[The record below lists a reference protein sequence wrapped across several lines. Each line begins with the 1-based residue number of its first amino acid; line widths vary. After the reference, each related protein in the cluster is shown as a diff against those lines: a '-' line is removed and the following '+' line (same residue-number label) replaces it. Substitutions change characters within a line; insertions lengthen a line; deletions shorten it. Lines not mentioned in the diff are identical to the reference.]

1 MYPNLR
7 MIVLG
12 ALVFSLVLT
21 FFVSRAA
28 DGALKVYFFDVG
40 QGDSIFIETENKKQI
55 LIDGGPSNS
64 VVNNLAEAMPF
75 WDRTIDLVILTHPD
89 SDHYQGLTEV
99 IKRYKIDN
107 FLNNGLSA
115 STQVY
120 EVLKKGVGGRGIR
133 QVMAK
138 RGTGVR
144 VGKIYLDIVAPEEAS
159 NDKDSNDNSL
169 VIDLKYGDF
178 EAILPGDAP
187 KVILNTIL
195 VKQPLDYLKLSHHGS
210 KTGTDVFTLGNF
222 MPKLAIISVGKN
234 NYGHPDEGIIK
245 ILRDKNIKILRTDE
259 IGDIE
264 IISDGKVVK
273 VNH

>member
-1 MYPNLR
+1 MVVYKYSLYFLILATVGLWLAVFTLPDKNLHL
-7 MIVLG
+7 I
-12 ALVFSLVLT
+12 AC
-21 FFVSRAA
+21 
-28 DGALKVYFFDVG
+28 DVG
-40 QGDSIFIETENKKQI
+40 QGDATLITYGSSQI
-55 LIDGGPSNS
+55 LIDGGP
-64 VVNNLAEAMPF
+64 NNKVLDCLGKYLPF
-75 WDRTIDLVILTHPD
+75 WDREIEMVILTHPD